1 MSLRIQFICEPVS
14 LQVNLRPYRFSLIR
28 KVEVLPVPLAIAQ
41 KCSILI
47 LVHLFR
53 NEEQQFLVVLEVGW
67 KLHHYLPYAL
77 KVLNEDRRPLFFL
90 VMAIHLAHPQVELMA
105 ERQPV
110 FVYDYDQPVYRSIV
124 RIN

>member
-1 MSLRIQFICEPVS
+1 MSLRIQFICESIS

-53 NEEQQFLVVLEVGW
+53 NEQQQFLVVLEVGR
-67 KLHHYLPYAL
+67 KLYHYLPYAF

-90 VMAIHLAHPQVELMA
+90 VMAIHLAHPEVELMT
-105 ERQPV
+105 E
-110 FVYDYDQPVYRSIV
+110 
-124 RIN
+124 